1 MWIGFKVEPFPFGLL
16 TMILSLEAII
26 LSGLILAASNRVA
39 EKDRKMMIE
48 EFNLTEE
55 TSEIID
61 RIATDI
67 VKIKA
72 LLSKINDK

>member
-1 MWIGFKVEPFPFGLL
+1 
-16 TMILSLEAII
+16 
-26 LSGLILAASNRVA
+26 
-39 EKDRKMMIE
+39 MMVE

-67 VKIKA
+67 VKIKMI
-72 LLSKINDK
+72 LNKINEKSD